1 MWDTMTETNQKLINE
16 ARELFALMV
25 REEDRDARVDLKIEI
40 NDICLRGK
48 FDYINSVS
56 IPMTAIMNAAAKKC

>member
-1 MWDTMTETNQKLINE
+1 MIEADQKLIDQ

-25 REEDRDARVDLKIEI
+25 REVDRDKRMDLKIEI

-48 FDYINSVS
+48 FDYQHSVYK
-56 IPMTAIMNAAAKKC
+56 PMVASMKKAE